1 MFEIVQSGGWMMLP
15 IISCSILALAIIA
28 ERFITLRA
36 SRIAPEELTSQVQHR
51 SMNKQVDDAYI
62 KELQG
67 NSPLGRILAA
77 GIVNRNKSVEAMKE
91 SMNEVA
97 SVEIHSMERFI
108 SGLGTIAAVTPLMG
122 LLGTVLGMI
131 KVFNQMLNNGLGEAN
146 MLAGGIS
153 EALISTAGGLLVAIP
168 ALIMYRMLQRKIDDL
183 VVKMEQQSG
192 LLVDALHADKRH

>member
-15 IISCSILALAIIA
+15 IISCSILALAIIT

-62 KELQG
+62 KELQS

-192 LLVDALHADKRH
+192 LLVDALHADKRR